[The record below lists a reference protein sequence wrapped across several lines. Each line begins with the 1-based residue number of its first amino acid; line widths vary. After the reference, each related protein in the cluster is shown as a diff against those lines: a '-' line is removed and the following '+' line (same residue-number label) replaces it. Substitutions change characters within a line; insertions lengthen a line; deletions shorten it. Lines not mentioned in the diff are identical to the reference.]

1 MDYRKSKA
9 WQRCDDLA
17 VAVYE
22 ASRTFPKAERYDLTS
37 QMRRAAVSIAANIA
51 EGSGRATRRD
61 YLRFLYQ
68 ARGSLREV
76 EYYIH
81 LARRLG
87 YLSEAAA
94 RTLQATSNEAG
105 STLHGL
111 ITYWEQHCEDGEKT
125 SPQSDTSSPD

>member
-17 VAVYE
+17 VAIYE
-22 ASRTFPKAERYDLTS
+22 ATRGFPKHETYGLTS

-51 EGSGRATRRD
+51 EGSGRATRKD

-81 LARRLG
+81 LARRLA
-87 YLSEAAA
+87 YLSEATA
-94 RTLQATSNEAG
+94 RTLQATSDEAG

-111 ITYWEQHCEDGEKT
+111 ITYWEQHSGDDEET
-125 SPQSDTSSPD
+125 PPQSDTSSPD